1 MNTSNQE
8 PPYAWV
14 MVGAVFVC
22 LGVIFGVCY
31 SFAAYFAAF
40 SQEFSAQRADVSLV
54 FGLMGLVHFSLGAL
68 GGMASDRFG
77 PRRVAVAGMLF
88 IAAGLWV
95 CAHATRLDSV
105 YLAYGAAIG
114 LGIALVYTPS
124 IGALQPWFT
133 ARRGLAG
140 GLASAGIGAGTL
152 VVPLLASFTMTQVS
166 WRQSLQWM
174 AVAVLIVGVGAAWLL
189 KRAPMLHTAAGS
201 AAKPGMALSQTVK
214 DARFKW
220 LYVAVLLGAFPMF
233 IPFAHV
239 SAAARDAGIGQASAV
254 ALVGVI
260 GVGSLTGRFAIGGLA
275 DKLGRHRSLVLLQLS
290 MGLSYGLWLVAEG
303 YWSFFV
309 FALWLGISY
318 GGIVSLLP
326 ALCMDMFGAR
336 AVSGIIGTLYTGAAL
351 GNLMGPVAAGAVFD
365 SAGEYAPVLWA
376 CMVLALLA
384 TLASVRLARL
394 PGPRF

>member
-1 MNTSNQE
+1 
-8 PPYAWV
+8 

-54 FGLMGLVHFSLGAL
+54 FGLMGLVHFSLGAF
-68 GGMASDRFG
+68 GGIASDRFG
-77 PRRVAVAGMLF
+77 PRRVAMAGMLC
-88 IAAGLWV
+88 IATGLWA
-95 CAHATRLDSV
+95 CSHAARLETV
-105 YLAYGAAIG
+105 YWAYGAAIG

-133 ARRGLAG
+133 LRRGLAG

-152 VVPLLASFTMTQVS
+152 AVPLLASFTMTMMN

-174 AVAVLIVGVGAAWLL
+174 AAVVLVVGVAAAWLL
-189 KRAPMLHTAAGS
+189 RPAPLLQANGGA
-201 AAKPGMALSQTVK
+201 AAKPGMTLRQTLR
-214 DARFKW
+214 DGRFGW
-220 LYVAVLLGAFPMF
+220 LYLAVVLAAFPMF

-275 DKLGRHRSLVLLQLS
+275 DRVGRHRSLVLMQISL
-290 MGLSYGLWLVAEG
+290 GLSYGLWLAAES
-303 YWSFFV
+303 YASFFV
-309 FALWLGISY
+309 FALWLGVSY

-351 GNLMGPVAAGAVFD
+351 GNLAGPVAAGAVFD
-365 SAGEYAPVLWA
+365 KLGHYGPVLWA
-376 CMVLALLA
+376 CMALAVLA
-384 TLASVRLARL
+384 TLASLRLSRL
-394 PGPRF
+394 PGQRH

>member
-1 MNTSNQE
+1 MNTSNEE

-40 SQEFSAQRADVSLV
+40 GQEFSAQRADVSLV
-54 FGLMGLVHFSLGAL
+54 FGLMGLVHFSLGAFA
-68 GGMASDRFG
+68 GMASDHFG
-77 PRRVAVAGMLF
+77 PRRVAMTGMLF

-95 CAHATRLDSV
+95 CAQATRLETV

-133 ARRGLAG
+133 KRRGLAG

-152 VVPLLASFTMTQVS
+152 AVPVLASFSMTIVS

-174 AVAVLIVGVGAAWLL
+174 AVAVLVIGVGAAWLL
-189 KRAPMLHTAAGS
+189 RRAPLLQTSAGS
-201 AAKPGMALSQTVK
+201 TIKPGMSLGQTVK

-220 LYVAVLLGAFPMF
+220 LYAAVVLGAFPMF

-275 DKLGRHRSLVLLQLS
+275 DKLGRHRSLVLMQLS
-290 MGLSYGLWLVAEG
+290 MGLSYGLWLAAGG

-351 GNLMGPVAAGAVFD
+351 GNLVGPVAAGAAFD
-365 SAGEYAPVLWA
+365 KVGHYAPVLWA
-376 CMVLALLA
+376 CIGLAFLA
-384 TLASVRLARL
+384 TLASARLARL